1 MRSHAAANIS
11 QGPAHNP
18 PPKHYHYSF
27 VTNPTLT
34 IADQQPMLASDITL
48 LAKAVD
54 AAGSSLIITDH
65 RLPEHPIIFCNPAFE
80 RLTGYNREEIIG
92 RNCRFLQAD
101 DRAQLCVGAIR
112 QAIDAAQGCT
122 VPIRNYRKDGSAFWN
137 ELILSPVMNEDGKL
151 SHFIGLQHDI
161 SARMTGRDVDRDFK
175 NYASHELNTSLTTIK
190 GTLQL
195 LQRKGF
201 AVDAGFV
208 QKSLEAALRAVHR
221 LERFRKELL
230 N

>member
-1 MRSHAAANIS
+1 M
-11 QGPAHNP
+11 
-18 PPKHYHYSF
+18 
-27 VTNPTLT
+27 
-34 IADQQPMLASDITL
+34 ITSELVL

-65 RLPEHPIIFCNPAFE
+65 QLPDHPIIFCNPAFE
-80 RLTGYNREEIIG
+80 RLTGYNRDEIIG

-101 DRAQLCVGAIR
+101 HRDQNSIR
-112 QAIDAAQGCT
+112 IIRRAIDSAQACK
-122 VPIRNYRKDGSAFWN
+122 VPVRNYRKDGSSFWN
-137 ELILSPVMNEDGKL
+137 ELILSPVIAEDGRL

-161 SARMTGRDVDRDFK
+161 SGRMTGKDVGRDFK
-175 NYASHELNTSLTTIK
+175 NYASHQLNTPLTTIK

-195 LQRKGF
+195 LQQRGIS
-201 AVDAGFV
+201 VDGGVV

-221 LERFRKELL
+221 LEQFGKELL